1 MTKKNRFT
9 EVPSSVDFPKQEE
22 EILRLWKELDTFA
35 KSVAQR
41 PADHPFRF
49 YDGPPFAS
57 GLPHYGHLLAS
68 IIKDVVPRYWTMR
81 GYRVERRFGW
91 DCHGLPVENEAEQQL
106 GLKSRR
112 DILGYGVGEFN
123 EFCRTLVLRYAA
135 EWQRLI
141 DRVGRWVDWDDQY
154 RTMDLEYM
162 ESIWWVFKT
171 LWDKGLI
178 YEGYK
183 SLAYCPRCATP
194 LSNFE
199 VNQGYRDAQDPSVTL
214 RFAVRGQERTFLL
227 AWTTTPWTLP
237 SNMAL
242 AVGRDIAYARVEM
255 QAGERLV
262 LARALVDKVF
272 EKQREQIARI
282 DEVTADELLGWTYE
296 PLFPYFADLR
306 GQGAFRVVAG
316 DFVSTEEGTGIVH
329 VAPGF
334 GEADYQLGLQENIPV
349 VCPIDEDCCFTAEVA
364 DYQGQFVKETDTP
377 IIRRLRAAGQLFAEG
392 SLVHTYPFCWRCDSP
407 LIYRAIST
415 WFVKVEAIKDRML
428 AANQQIW
435 WIPEHIKDGRFG
447 KWLEGARDWAI
458 SRNRYWGTPLPV
470 WRNEETGEILC
481 LGSRAE
487 LERLSGQKVQDLHK
501 HCIDSLELPSP
512 TGKGVLR
519 RVPQVL
525 DCWFESGA
533 MPYAQGHYPF
543 ENSERWEQN
552 FPADFISEGL
562 DQTRGW
568 FYTLVVL
575 GAALFDKPAF
585 RNCIVSGMLLA
596 EDGRKMSKRLK
607 NYPEP
612 TEMLAVYGA
621 DALRLYLLDSAAMKA
636 EELRLTETGIKES
649 LRAVILP
656 LWNAY
661 SFFVTYANIDGW
673 TPDKGRGVEPS
684 HQLDRWVLSELQT
697 LIHTINAE
705 MEAYRLYKTVPAMV
719 EFVDKLTNWYIR
731 RSRRRFWKS
740 ADDQDK
746 ASAYATLYQVL
757 VEFSQTLA
765 PVLPFVSEAIYQN
778 LVRGWDSPLAESAGG
793 APAPSWNPQAPESIH
808 LCDMPQAREER
819 RDPPLEA
826 RMELAI
832 RAVALGRA
840 LRSKHNLKTRQPLR
854 RLFLLPPNASS
865 RAGLEEMSAV
875 IAEELNVKE
884 VTLVEEETALSEISY
899 KPNFRALG
907 PRFGKQMK
915 EVGARIQQLTST
927 EVSQLAAGETL
938 AVPGGEIGIGDVE
951 VQRREKQGV
960 VAAVEENLGVG
971 LDIHLDEE
979 LVSECTAREF
989 VNRVQNMRK
998 DAGLEVADR
1007 IRLWAQGDAGV
1018 EQAVQQHREYIAAET
1033 LAVEMKVGELPGHC
1047 LAQQEWQVNDL
1058 PCTIALEPG
1067 ELSDTEDAE
1076 TRMNGTDLQHFKQ
1089 LILAKRAEV
1098 SQDLEERHR
1107 VSRSDEAQ
1115 ESSEDRSAYSLH
1127 MADRGTDAMEREKNM
1142 LLVQRE
1148 GDYLDYLDEALQ
1160 RIQAGTYGVCRSCKG
1175 PIARARLEAVPTAT
1189 QCIDCKKK
1197 EGDGPQP

>member
-1 MTKKNRFT
+1 MTDKKRFA
-9 EVPSSVDFPKQEE
+9 EVPSQVDFPKQEE
-22 EILRLWKELDTFA
+22 QILRLWEELNAFA
-35 KSVAQR
+35 RSVEGR
-41 PADHPFRF
+41 PAAKPFVF

-123 EFCRTLVLRYAA
+123 EFCRTLVLRYTA
-135 EWQRLI
+135 EWKRLI
-141 DRVGRWVDWDDQY
+141 DRVGRWVDWDNQY

-199 VNQGYRDAQDPSVTL
+199 VNQGYREAQDPSVTL
-214 RFAVRGQERTFLL
+214 RFEVRGQERTYLM

-242 AVGRDIAYARVEM
+242 AVGRDIAYVRVEM
-255 QAGERLV
+255 QEGERLV
-262 LARALVDKVF
+262 LARALMDKVL
-272 EKQREQIARI
+272 EKHRERIVRVEEIA
-282 DEVTADELLGWTYE
+282 VDELLGWTYE
-296 PLFPYFADLR
+296 PLFPYFADHR
-306 GQGAFRVVAG
+306 AQGAFRVVAG
-316 DFVSTEEGTGIVH
+316 DFVSTEDGTGIVH

-334 GEADYQLGLQENIPV
+334 GEADYQLGLQEGIPV
-349 VCPIDEDCCFTAEVA
+349 VCPIDEDCCFTAEVP

-407 LIYRAIST
+407 LIYRSIST
-415 WFVKVEAIKDRML
+415 WFVRVEAVKEKML

-470 WRNEETGEILC
+470 WRNEETGETLC
-481 LGSRAE
+481 VGSRAE
-487 LERLSGQKVQDLHK
+487 LERLSGGQVKDLHK
-501 HCIDSLELPSP
+501 HCIDQLELPSP
-512 TGKGVLR
+512 DGKGVFK
-519 RVPQVL
+519 RVPEVL
-525 DCWFESGA
+525 DCWFESGS
-533 MPYAQGHYPF
+533 MPYAQSHYPF
-543 ENSERWEQN
+543 ENSERWQHN
-552 FPADFISEGL
+552 YPADFISEGL

-568 FYTLVVL
+568 FYTLIVL
-575 GAALFDKPAF
+575 GAALFDQPAF
-585 RNCIVSGMLLA
+585 KNCIVSGMLLA

-612 TEMLAVYGA
+612 TEMLDAYGA

-673 TPDKGRGVEPS
+673 TPDQGKEVEPT

-697 LIHTINAE
+697 LIHTINTE

-719 EFVDKLTNWYIR
+719 EFVDRLTNWYIR

-757 VEFSQTLA
+757 VEFTKTLA

-778 LVRGWDSPLAESAGG
+778 LVRGW
-793 APAPSWNPQAPESIH
+793 NPQAADSVH
-808 LCDMPQAREER
+808 LCDMPQAQEHR
-819 RDPPLEA
+819 RDPRLETQ
-826 RMELAI
+826 MELGI
-832 RAVALGRA
+832 RAVALGRG
-840 LRSKHNLKTRQPLR
+840 LRAKHNLKTRQPLR
-854 RLFLLPPNASS
+854 CLYLLSPDAAS
-865 RAGLEEMSAV
+865 RAGLEEMRPV
-875 IAEELNVKE
+875 IAEELNVKD
-884 VTLVEEETALSEISY
+884 VVLVEDETALSEISY
-899 KPNFRALG
+899 KPNFRTLG

-915 EVGARIQQLTST
+915 EVAARIQQLSPA
-927 EVSQLAAGETL
+927 EIKRLAAGEML

-951 VQRREKQGV
+951 VQRREKEGV
-960 VAAVEENLGVG
+960 VAAVEDNLGVG
-971 LDIHLDEE
+971 LDIHLDDE
-979 LVSECTAREF
+979 LVAECTAREF

-998 DAGLEVADR
+998 DAGLEVSDR
-1007 IRLWAQGDAGV
+1007 IRLWAQGDQNV
-1018 EQAVQQHREYIAAET
+1018 ERAVQTHREYIAAET
-1033 LAVEMKVGELPGHC
+1033 LAVELRLRELPAAS

-1058 PCTIALEPG
+1058 PCTIAL
-1067 ELSDTEDAE
+1067 D
-1076 TRMNGTDLQHFKQ
+1076 
-1089 LILAKRAEV
+1089 RA
-1098 SQDLEERHR
+1098 
-1107 VSRSDEAQ
+1107 
-1115 ESSEDRSAYSLH
+1115 
-1127 MADRGTDAMEREKNM
+1127 
-1142 LLVQRE
+1142 
-1148 GDYLDYLDEALQ
+1148 
-1160 RIQAGTYGVCRSCKG
+1160 
-1175 PIARARLEAVPTAT
+1175 
-1189 QCIDCKKK
+1189 
-1197 EGDGPQP
+1197 